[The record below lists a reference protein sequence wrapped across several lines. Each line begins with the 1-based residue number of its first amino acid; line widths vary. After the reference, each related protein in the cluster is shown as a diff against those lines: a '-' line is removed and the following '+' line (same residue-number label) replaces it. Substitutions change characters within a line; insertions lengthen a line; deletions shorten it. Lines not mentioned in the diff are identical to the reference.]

1 MSVKI
6 RMTRAGAKNRPY
18 FKVVIADSRSPRDG
32 RFIERVGSYNPLL
45 PKGHPQRV
53 TLDLERIKHWLSVGA
68 TPSDRIQRF
77 LAEAGVMAA
86 PKIYPQTTQ
95 DKPKPKTVERMKA
108 KEETR
113 KAAAE
118 AAAAAKAEAESAPAT
133 EVEAESAPATE
144 AEAESAPAAEAADEQ
159 PAAE

>member
-18 FKVVIADSRSPRDG
+18 FKIVVADSRSPRDG
-32 RFIERVGSYNPLL
+32 RFIERVGSYDPLL
-45 PKGHPQRV
+45 SRDNPKRV
-53 TLDLERIKHWLSVGA
+53 TLDMERIKHWLSVGA

-77 LAEAGVMAA
+77 LAAAGVMAA
-86 PKIYPQTTQ
+86 PKIHPQTTQ

-118 AAAAAKAEAESAPAT
+118 AAAAAKAEAESAPA
-133 EVEAESAPATE
+133 
-144 AEAESAPAAEAADEQ
+144 AEAAGEQ

>member
-18 FKVVIADSRSPRDG
+18 FKIVVAESRSPRDG
-32 RFIERVGSYNPLL
+32 RFIERVGSYDPLL
-45 PKGHPQRV
+45 SKDNPKRV
-53 TLDLERIKHWLSVGA
+53 TLDMERIKHWLSVGA

-77 LAEAGVMAA
+77 LAAAGVGTA

-95 DKPKPKTVERMKA
+95 DKPKAKTVERMKA
-108 KEETR
+108 KEESR

-118 AAAAAKAEAESAPAT
+118 AAAKAEAESAPA
-133 EVEAESAPATE
+133 AE
-144 AEAESAPAAEAADEQ
+144 PAAE
-159 PAAE
+159 